1 MSQEEQIQ
9 TKLTDKFPPLKD
21 KVRTQRPRRIFAEA
35 EMKEFESVFAFAV
48 NELGFTMLC
57 TITGLDEG
65 TTFGF
70 IYHLARED
78 GITLNLKTSVSK
90 DAPII
95 ETMTGYFPTAD
106 IYERELVDLFGV
118 TVDGLKPGPRYPLPD
133 DWPKGEYPLR
143 KDWKPKSG
151 KMADGGACAN
161 A

>member
-1 MSQEEQIQ
+1 MTREEEIQ
-9 TKLTDKFPPLKD
+9 SKLAEKFPALAG
-21 KVRTQRPRRIFAEA
+21 KVRIQRARRIFAETG
-35 EMKEFESVFAFAV
+35 MKDFETVFVYAMK
-48 NELGFTMLC
+48 ELGFTMLC

-65 TTFGF
+65 TTFAF
-70 IYHLARED
+70 IYHMARED

-95 ETMTGYFPTAD
+95 ETMTGHFPTAD

-143 KDWKPKSG
+143 KDWKPKARKPMEGSC
-151 KMADGGACAN
+151 DAN

>member
-1 MSQEEQIQ
+1 MTTEETIQE
-9 TKLTDKFPPLKD
+9 KLTGKFPALGG
-21 KVRTQRPRRIFAEA
+21 KVRIRRARRIFAEID
-35 EMKEFESVFAFAV
+35 MKHFEDVFAFAIK
-48 NELGFTMLC
+48 ELAFTMLC
-57 TITGLDEG
+57 TITGLDDG

-78 GITLNLKTSVSK
+78 GVTLNLKTSVSK

-106 IYERELVDLFGV
+106 IYEREIADLFGV

-143 KDWKPKSG
+143 KDWKGRAKPTTEG
-151 KMADGGACAN
+151 ATDADA
-161 A
+161 